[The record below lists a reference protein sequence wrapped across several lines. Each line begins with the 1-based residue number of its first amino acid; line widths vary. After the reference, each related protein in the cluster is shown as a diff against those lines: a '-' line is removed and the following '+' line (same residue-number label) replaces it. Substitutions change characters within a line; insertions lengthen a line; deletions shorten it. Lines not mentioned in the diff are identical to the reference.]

1 MALLP
6 LVVLSAGCSNTTSGA
21 YVPSHPT
28 GTTVIGN
35 TKPPVVTA
43 NGNTAVCKDLG
54 GWLDTLNIYVADD
67 VLASKLA
74 TDGPRA
80 EDKLLRVYS
89 AVVVQDSNLR
99 DYHHFVGEVHLI
111 IQECGMLHMGT
122 S

>member
-6 LVVLSAGCSNTTSGA
+6 LVVLLAGCSNTTDV

-35 TKPPVVTA
+35 TNPPVVTV
-43 NGNTAVCKDLG
+43 NGNNAVCKDIG
-54 GWLDTLNIYVADD
+54 GWLDTLNTYVADN

-99 DYHHFVGEVHLI
+99 DYHHFVGAAHLI
-111 IQECGMLHMGT
+111 IQECGLLHIGT
-122 S
+122 T